1 MNSNIVEKYVK
12 FKILEIKYLYKKI
25 IKVIF
30 NYEKNLNIMEKN
42 MLLSTK
48 KKNIIIHSIY
58 IYHKK
63 LNSKYNNYLNNLTKI
78 DVIPNFYLEILNIL
92 EESNFNFYIEK
103 NFHLLEENN
112 IFKDTYK
119 ELIKM
124 INMNGLNSLKLLLEL
139 NFNNIN
145 DILCNDTKK
154 IINEL
159 ESIIYI
165 KSFKLDKK
173 KLKNNYLFR
182 IPNKFTANDYLKK
195 ERILYIIINGNTY
208 KCSFYFKIDHLS
220 TYVKS
225 SQINYPYLQNK
236 KEKINSIISSKLNE
250 KYFDFYKVFI
260 RHDYLGNIY
269 CMSVKNYVMFIK
281 NKYNNY
287 LEIINDS
294 FINIIK
300 NFISNNESLMYI
312 YNIIFLNLLIND
324 GNNEISIALLNLLKE
339 KKKNFTVIY
348 NFIKHNLTY
357 YLQLKIKKTSNNLI
371 KNELEKLQNFD
382 IDNIDYKKQLILN
395 KNIPDNVKAL
405 TLEKIEEMKSMNNDY
420 YKQLTFVK
428 NIIKYPWYNSNM
440 KDFFSD
446 MKNSNK
452 VINFIKDIDKKL
464 HNLTYGH
471 TATKNY
477 LVELMGKWISNPS
490 SGGTSIGLV
499 GPPGVGKT
507 LIAKSISKALD
518 IPFAQITLGG
528 QNDGEILHGHGYT
541 YSGSQP
547 GLIIKK
553 MVEMGKPRCILYFDE
568 LDKTATKNGKV
579 NEISSILIHLTDPN
593 MNKSFQDRFFQGVE
607 FPLERVIFIFSYNDS
622 KLIDPILLDRIT
634 EIKMKP
640 YTTQDKLVIAK
651 KFIIPE
657 IEKKIGF
664 PNNIITW
671 SDSILNHI
679 IFNYTSEA
687 GVRSIKRLIEK
698 IYLNLNILRLKKEKY
713 FKTKKKFNI
722 TKTIVLNILKES
734 YAEDTVIHNAPT
746 IGTINALY
754 ATSAGSGG
762 IIPIQIYKNFTG
774 SDSFD
779 LKLTGSIGKVM
790 KESISCSLTCA
801 LNYLDRNKE
810 KYKIDNVNKLL
821 KDKFP
826 NGFHIHTPSTS
837 TPKDGPSAGC
847 AFTSAFISILLGKPI
862 DNTISMTGEIELN
875 GKITKIG
882 GLNYKLIGA
891 KKAGVRKIFI
901 CKDNEKDLIKIKKE
915 YPKLLNKNFSVIVIE
930 KLDDFIDKI
939 LC

>member
-48 KKNIIIHSIY
+48 KKNLIIHSIY

-119 ELIKM
+119 ELIKI
-124 INMNGLNSLKLLLEL
+124 INMNGLNSFKLLLEL

-154 IINEL
+154 LINEL

-173 KLKNNYLFR
+173 KIKNNYLFK
-182 IPNKFTANDYLKK
+182 IPNKFTANDYLRK
-195 ERILYIIINGNTY
+195 ERILYIIINKCTY

-236 KEKINSIISSKLNE
+236 KEEISNIISSKINE

-281 NKYNNY
+281 NKYNKY

-300 NFISNNESLMYI
+300 NFISNNESLLYI

-339 KKKNFTVIY
+339 KKKNFTIIY

-405 TLEKIEEMKSMNNDY
+405 TLEKIEEMKSINNDY
-420 YKQLTFVK
+420 YKQLTYVK
-428 NIIKYPWYNSNM
+428 NIIKFPWYNSNM

-452 VINFIKDIDKKL
+452 VINFIKNIDKKL

-471 TATKNY
+471 NATKNY

-518 IPFAQITLGG
+518 IPFGQITLGG

-593 MNKSFQDRFFQGVE
+593 MNKSFQDRFFQGVD

-671 SDSILNHI
+671 TDSILNHI

-713 FKTKKKFNI
+713 FKTKKKINI

-734 YAEDTVIHNAPT
+734 YAEDTFIHSTPT

-810 KYKIDNVNKLL
+810 KYKIDNINKLL

-847 AFTSAFISILLGKPI
+847 AFTSAFISILLEKPI

-891 KKAGVRKIFI
+891 KKAGVQKIFI

-915 YPKLLNKNFSVIVIE
+915 YPKLLNKNFSVIVME
-930 KLDDFIDKI
+930 KLEDFIDKI